1 MANHTSVLIIGAGQ
15 AASVLAR
22 ELRSLGYTGSIT
34 LVGDETHLPYE
45 RPPLSK
51 DVLKASATTDSVFLQ
66 KAEFYQEQ
74 QIELLLGTT
83 VQSLDCNTRQAT
95 LSNGQTWSF
104 EHAVLATGGAAREL
118 ALLPATEANALYL
131 RTLDDAL
138 SLQARLQ
145 PGLRALVIGGGFM
158 GLELASTASE
168 TGAQVTVIEANE
180 RLLARNAPALLSQW
194 LLERFES
201 KGITVRLG
209 HGVRQAHFVA
219 KNEHPVQLE
228 LNDGHTLNGDLAI
241 VAAGLTANSALAQA
255 SGIAVDEMTAGII
268 VDRQGRTRVAGI
280 YAAGDCATQIC
291 PDTSVR
297 TRTESWQ
304 NANEQ
309 ARQVAHAIAGQDA
322 PAAPVS
328 WFWTDVL
335 GCNIQ
340 MLGQGSPD
348 LNYQVRGVMDSQGD
362 AISFMLLAFEG
373 QHLRHAIAVNAGAD
387 LRALRSVM
395 EQDLPVDPAIVLD
408 PATKLRQY
416 VKEAARTA
424 SV

>member
-1 MANHTSVLIIGAGQ
+1 
-15 AASVLAR
+15 
-22 ELRSLGYTGSIT
+22 
-34 LVGDETHLPYE
+34 
-45 RPPLSK
+45 
-51 DVLKASATTDSVFLQ
+51 
-66 KAEFYQEQ
+66 
-74 QIELLLGTT
+74 
-83 VQSLDCNTRQAT
+83 
-95 LSNGQTWSF
+95 
-104 EHAVLATGGAAREL
+104 
-118 ALLPATEANALYL
+118 
-131 RTLDDAL
+131 
-138 SLQARLQ
+138 
-145 PGLRALVIGGGFM
+145 LRALVIGGGFM

-168 TGAQVTVIEANE
+168 TGAQVTIIEANE

-201 KGITVRLG
+201 QGITVRLG
-209 HGVRQAHFVA
+209 QGVRQAHFA
-219 KNEHPVQLE
+219 AENEHPVQLE
-228 LNDGHTLNGDLAI
+228 LNDGQILNGDLAI
-241 VAAGLTANSALAQA
+241 VAAGLSANSALARA
-255 SGIAVDEMTAGII
+255 SGI
-268 VDRQGRTRVAGI
+268 
-280 YAAGDCATQIC
+280 ATQIC
-291 PDTSVR
+291 PDTAVR

-373 QHLRHAIAVNAGAD
+373 QHLRHAIGVNAGAD
-387 LRALRSVM
+387 LRTLRSVM
-395 EQDLPVDPAIVLD
+395 EQNLPVDPAIVLD

-424 SV
+424 QV

>member
-1 MANHTSVLIIGAGQ
+1 MAHHTSVLIIGAGQ

-22 ELRSLGYTGSIT
+22 ELRGLGYSGSIT
-34 LVGDETHLPYE
+34 VVGEETHLPYE

-51 DVLKASATTDSVFLQ
+51 DVLKASASTESVFLQ

-74 QIELLLGTT
+74 NIELVLGTS
-83 VQSLDCNTRQAT
+83 VHSLDCASRQAH

-118 ALLPATEANALYL
+118 ALLPATQANALYL

-138 SLQARLQ
+138 RVQARLH
-145 PGLRALVIGGGFM
+145 PGVRVLVIGGGFM
-158 GLELASTASE
+158 GLELASTAHE
-168 TGAQVTVIEANE
+168 TGAQVTVVEANE
-180 RLLARNAPALLSQW
+180 RLLARNAPALLSHW

-201 KGITVRLG
+201 QGITVCLG
-209 HGVRQAHFVA
+209 QGVSQAHFA
-219 KNEHPVQLE
+219 TDKEHPVELE
-228 LNDGHTLNGDLAI
+228 LKDGQRLQGDVAL
-241 VAAGLTANSALAQA
+241 VAAGLTANSALARA

-268 VDRQGRTRVAGI
+268 VDRQGRTSVAGI
-280 YAAGDCATQIC
+280 YAAGDCTTQIC
-291 PDTSVR
+291 PETAVR

-309 ARQVAHAIAGQDA
+309 ARQVAHVIAAQPA

-348 LNYQVRGVMDSQGD
+348 LDYQVRGVMDSQAD

-373 QHLRHAIAVNAGAD
+373 PYLRHAIAVNAGAD
-387 LRALRSVM
+387 LRALRSIM
-395 EQDLPVDPAIVLD
+395 EQNVPVDPAIVLD
-408 PATKLRQY
+408 PSTKLRQY
-416 VKEAARTA
+416 VKEALRTA
-424 SV
+424 HV

>member
-34 LVGDETHLPYE
+34 LVGDEPHLPYE

-74 QIELLLGTT
+74 NIELLLGVT
-83 VQSLDCNTRQAT
+83 VQSLDCAKRQAT

-118 ALLPATEANALYL
+118 ALMPATQANALYL

-138 SLQARLQ
+138 SLQARLR

-201 KGITVRLG
+201 KGIKVRLG
-209 HGVRQAHFVA
+209 QGVSQAHFVA
-219 KNEHPVQLE
+219 ENEHPVQLE
-228 LNDGHTLNGDLAI
+228 LSNGHTVQGDLAI
-241 VAAGLTANSALAQA
+241 VAAGLTANSALARA
-255 SGIAVDEMTAGII
+255 SGIAVDDMTAGII
-268 VDRQGRTRVAGI
+268 VDRQGRSSVAGI
-280 YAAGDCATQIC
+280 YAAGDCTTQIC

-297 TRTESWQ
+297 SRTESWQ

-309 ARQVAHAIAGQDA
+309 ARQVAHAIVGQDA
-322 PAAPVS
+322 PAQAVS

-348 LNYQVRGVMDSQGD
+348 LKYQVRGVMDSQGD
-362 AISFMLLAFEG
+362 AIKFMLLAFEG

-387 LRALRSVM
+387 LRALRSVL
-395 EQDLPVDPAIVLD
+395 EQDVSVDPATVLD
-408 PATKLRQY
+408 PATNLRQY
-416 VKEAARTA
+416 VKEAARSA
-424 SV
+424 HA